1 MQCLLLSKVVRNVF
15 RDGSLD
21 FLAELVKC
29 YENNSSNALDCT
41 DIHNHLGDVFAQP
54 VAIDPID
61 FLQALSNYCPSL
73 LSLLSHS
80 VIVDTMCTMC
90 NSTKTTN
97 TEQLSI
103 DLNIP
108 QDCKT
113 VKMNDLITGTQQ
125 YQMQNSTLC
134 DICGKPTKA
143 RSHIVDAKQFIIVKL
158 DVWTAKANSKSVR
171 RNATITAVPNS
182 FIKVNDKTFKLRSS
196 VHVLSEKGAGVSYVG
211 IVQSNGSTVKI
222 KSCQWKVGQ
231 KEQKVYTWH
240 FTSTHI
246 TNPIHQKLQ
255 VVNLSV
261 KLYNWISMMHHAQ
274 KKM

>member
-1 MQCLLLSKVVRNVF
+1 MRNIF

-29 YENNSSNALDCT
+29 YENNSTTALDCT
-41 DIHNHLGDVFAQP
+41 DIRNHLGDVFAQP

-80 VIVDTMCTMC
+80 VTVDTLCTLC

-97 TEQLSI
+97 TEQLYI
-103 DLNIP
+103 DLKIP

-134 DICGKPTKA
+134 DSCGKPTKA
-143 RSHIVDAKQFIIVKL
+143 RTQIVDAKQFIVVKL

-182 FIKVNDKTFKLRSS
+182 FIKINDKTFKLRSS
-196 VHVLSEKGAGVSYVG
+196 IHVLSKKGAGVSYVA
-211 IVQSNGSTVKI
+211 VK
-222 KSCQWKVGQ
+222 Q
-231 KEQKVYTWH
+231 
-240 FTSTHI
+240 
-246 TNPIHQKLQ
+246 
-255 VVNLSV
+255 
-261 KLYNWISMMHHAQ
+261 
-274 KKM
+274 